1 MQLKGRRV
9 IVPLSLSPANP
20 DALIV
25 AQALADIGER
35 GRSAAIL
42 RWAAAYLQGQ
52 AREVPTPAEAALG
65 MSEEELDALLDAF

>member
-1 MQLKGRRV
+1 MLIKGRRT

-25 AQALADIGER
+25 AAALSDVGER

-42 RWAAAYLQGQ
+42 RWAAAYLSGQ
-52 AREVPTPAEAALG
+52 AREVESPASALG
-65 MSEEELDALLDAF
+65 ITEDELDALLDAF